1 MQEST
6 YPTFG
11 DEDTYPSPS
20 GMAAG
25 STGPGDVTVVAY
37 RTAVG
42 DVEDTADV
50 DDTADVED
58 TADVDDTADVED
70 TAPVD

>member
-6 YPTFG
+6 YPTSG

-42 DVEDTADV
+42 DVEG
-50 DDTADVED
+50 TADVED
-58 TADVDDTADVED
+58 TAGVEDTGDVED